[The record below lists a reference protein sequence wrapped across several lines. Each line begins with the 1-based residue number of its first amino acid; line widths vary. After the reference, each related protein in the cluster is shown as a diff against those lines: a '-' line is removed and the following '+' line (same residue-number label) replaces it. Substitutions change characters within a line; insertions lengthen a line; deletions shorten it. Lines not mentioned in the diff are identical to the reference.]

1 MKKKIT
7 SLAICLSLI
16 LPGAAFAQEEITECW
31 EETEEP
37 KIAPAAEVQKEVTFG
52 GKKIDIPEDFFSEA
66 DEIFLAGA
74 QVKFAEA
81 ARLAGYSVEYDADT
95 NTVVSKKD
103 KRIVKI
109 KLSGDFLLKA
119 SVSGEGKEE
128 KNFLVY
134 GMVQNGKLYVS
145 AHELDKL
152 LMINCIDNS
161 VYDEEGNLTLIKLDI
176 YEIEPLKKKVI
187 EKIATIKKL
196 ANIGEEGGINSVKTD
211 CEIDM
216 SFVSENYGIRLNGN
230 SKIGIEQSN
239 FEGKS
244 YYKISADFTGIHKM
258 FIALLAMNGYGAAH
272 GPSAENEDFNIV
284 KAIFE
289 DPIEAEIYVS
299 GGDLYVKSGVLAK
312 LDILPAEAKDA
323 FILYKGAALA
333 DGMPGNSGAF
343 KITDEQYDE
352 IAQWL
357 SVMALDIFE
366 NYDGAE
372 KFIDA
377 MLKLYDENHIKV
389 TEKGGSATVEIKI
402 GQEDIGAVFDI
413 IFSAA
418 EAQNEEITKS
428 AAWKGLKSLKMSAEG
443 KDEYK
448 NGTYKG
454 SSTVTALMDIP
465 SAVFDEPVGTFKTEC
480 KVTSTGEKKNENIKL
495 PEKFKLP
502 EISTAID

>member
-31 EETEEP
+31 EETKEP

-95 NTVVSKKD
+95 NTVISKKD
-103 KRIVKI
+103 KRTVKI
-109 KLSGDFLLKA
+109 KLSDDFLLEA
-119 SVSGEGKEE
+119 TVSGEGKAE
-128 KNFLVY
+128 KDFFVF
-134 GMVQNGKLYVS
+134 GMVQKGKLYVS
-145 AHELDKL
+145 TNELDEL
-152 LMINCIDNS
+152 FGLHCIDKN
-161 VYDEEGNLTLIKLDI
+161 VYDDNGELTLKKLDI
-176 YEIEPLKKKVI
+176 YEIEPLKKKVT

-196 ANIGEEGGINSVKTD
+196 ANIGEERGINSVKTD

-216 SFVSENYGIRLNGN
+216 SFVSENYGIRLNGK

-258 FIALLAMNGYGAAH
+258 FIALLAMNGYGATH

-312 LDILPAEAKDA
+312 LEILPAEAKDA
-323 FILYKGAALA
+323 FILYKGEALA
-333 DGMPGNSGAF
+333 DGMTGNSGAF
-343 KITDEQYDE
+343 KIADEQYDE

-389 TEKGGSATVEIKI
+389 TERGGSATVEIKI
-402 GQEDIGAVFDI
+402 GQEDIGAVFDM

-418 EAQNEEITKS
+418 EEQNEEITKS

-454 SSTVTALMDIP
+454 SSITTVLMDIP

>member
-52 GKKIDIPEDFFSEA
+52 GKKIDIPEDFFLTS
-66 DEIFLAGA
+66 DR
-74 QVKFAEA
+74 VKFAEA

-95 NTVVSKKD
+95 NTVASKKD
-103 KRIVKI
+103 KRTVKI
-109 KLSGDFLLKA
+109 KLSGDFLLEA
-119 SVSGEGKEE
+119 SESSEGKEE
-128 KNFLVY
+128 KNFFVY
-134 GMVQNGKLYVS
+134 GMVQNGKLYVGTN
-145 AHELDKL
+145 ELDEL
-152 LMINCIDNS
+152 FGLHCIDKN
-161 VYDEEGNLTLIKLDI
+161 VYDDNGELTLKKLDI
-176 YEIEPLKKKVI
+176 YEIEPLKKKVT

-196 ANIGEEGGINSVKTD
+196 ANIGEERGINSVKTD

-216 SFVSENYGIRLNGN
+216 SFVSENYGIRLNGK

-333 DGMPGNSGAF
+333 DGMTENSGAF
-343 KITDEQYDE
+343 KIADEQYDE

-389 TEKGGSATVEIKI
+389 TEKGGSAMVEIKI
-402 GQEDIGAVFDI
+402 GQEDIGAVFDM

-418 EAQNEEITKS
+418 EEQNEEITKS

-454 SSTVTALMDIP
+454 SSITTVLMDIP